1 MHGQIAGRTP
11 PDRDTGDRERLLLPP
26 GGDLRRLRAADMP
39 TVIGTWI
46 GYVAWAAATFYGPET
61 KDKVLCPIWSAPET
75 GRARPVG
82 GGERRNARAA

>member
-46 GYVAWAAATFYGPET
+46 GCVAWAAATFYGPET
-61 KDKVLCPIWSAPET
+61 KDKVLVPDL
-75 GRARPVG
+75 VG
-82 GGERRNARAA
+82 A

>member
-26 GGDLRRLRAADMP
+26 GGDLRRLRAADIDLLGEHFGTGLP

-46 GYVAWAAATFYGPET
+46 GCVAWAAATFYGPET
-61 KDKVLCPIWSAPET
+61 KDKVLVPDL
-75 GRARPVG
+75 VG
-82 GGERRNARAA
+82 A